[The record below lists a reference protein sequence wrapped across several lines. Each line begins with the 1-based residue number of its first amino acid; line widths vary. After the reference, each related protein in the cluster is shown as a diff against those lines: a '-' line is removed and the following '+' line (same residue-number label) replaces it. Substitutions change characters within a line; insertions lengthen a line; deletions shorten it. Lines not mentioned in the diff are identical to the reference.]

1 MSGVEPI
8 SFVPKTNA
16 LPIKLHAV
24 YEEKGEVNKRGKV
37 MKNVFKVGFE
47 PTISFFS
54 GKRFNH

>member
-24 YEEKGEVNKRGKV
+24 YEEKGGSK
-37 MKNVFKVGFE
+37 
-47 PTISFFS
+47 
-54 GKRFNH
+54 